1 MLNILILSGSGDI
14 NQYIINSSIRYN
26 FYVVN
31 NLDNLYC
38 PCITNELINLSE
50 TATYNNKG
58 LCFVTQRME
67 TMKNIVD
74 HFRSDDNIQYIKVNK
89 NNSIEVLNED
99 ILREALYRNW
109 DIR

>member
-1 MLNILILSGSGDI
+1 
-14 NQYIINSSIRYN
+14 
-26 FYVVN
+26 
-31 NLDNLYC
+31 
-38 PCITNELINLSE
+38 
-50 TATYNNKG
+50 
-58 LCFVTQRME
+58 ME